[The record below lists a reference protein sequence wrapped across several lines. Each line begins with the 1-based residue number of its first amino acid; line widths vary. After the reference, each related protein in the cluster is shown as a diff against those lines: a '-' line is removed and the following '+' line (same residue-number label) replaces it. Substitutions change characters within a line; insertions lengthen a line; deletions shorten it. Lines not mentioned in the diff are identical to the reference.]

1 MIEHV
6 VTAAI
11 DHSGLEDRV
20 VHSGL
25 PDKLFGSPLG
35 LMIRR
40 ATVGSRTQKA
50 KKEETPDSAAARRL
64 EHVGRALD
72 VNASIGLSANLTV
85 DAGAVSDC
93 ASCKYVRETPRIG
106 KINSKEGDPGRG
118 PNGFVPAVDTAR
130 NQHNV
135 VAGGGERTRQM
146 AADEAGPTSNCCLH
160 HCLLRAC
167 FFR

>member
-20 VHSGL
+20 VHTGL
-25 PDKLFGSPLG
+25 SDKLFGSPLG

-40 ATVGSRTQKA
+40 AAVGSRAQKA
-50 KKEETPDSAAARRL
+50 KKEETPDSGAARPL

-72 VNASIGLSANLTV
+72 VNASKGLSANLTV
-85 DAGAVSDC
+85 DAGAVR
-93 ASCKYVRETPRIG
+93 KYLRERSRIG
-106 KINSKEGDPGRG
+106 KIYSKEGDPGRG
-118 PNGFVPAVDTAR
+118 PNGFVPAVAAAR